1 MLSVFQLCGHGICYR
16 TTYQVNTPLNNP
28 LVEPATEVEVTDSTH
43 PLFGRRFP
51 LLSVSSRPNA
61 TGYVYVAYRE
71 YITLRIPKDATN
83 LAPVRSTLRTKL
95 TADAVE
101 QLISV
106 AEECKVLCKKQRT
119 TSSYRKQNQKTSGSD
134 CPNRK
139 TKASVSEANIPK
151 PKSLTKCQKS

>member
-1 MLSVFQLCGHGICYR
+1 MILMLLLYVRGRYCR
-16 TTYQVNTPLNNP
+16 TTVQVNTPLNNP
-28 LVEPATEVEVTDSTH
+28 LLEPASEVEVIDPTH

-61 TGYVYVAYRE
+61 TGYVYVSYRE
-71 YITLRIPKDATN
+71 YMILRIPKDATN
-83 LAPVRSTLRTKL
+83 LAPVLSTLQTKL

-119 TSSYRKQNQKTSGSD
+119 TSSYRQQNQKTSGSD
-134 CPNRK
+134 YPNKPK
-139 TKASVSEANIPK
+139 T
-151 PKSLTKCQKS
+151 KSLTKCQKS